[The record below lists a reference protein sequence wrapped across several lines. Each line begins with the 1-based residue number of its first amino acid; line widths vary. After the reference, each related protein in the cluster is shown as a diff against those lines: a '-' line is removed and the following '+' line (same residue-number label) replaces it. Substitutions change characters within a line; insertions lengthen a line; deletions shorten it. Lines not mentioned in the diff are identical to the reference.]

1 MTHVAIGLFLVAH
14 GLVHVAIY
22 ALPQPEDEGAPFD
35 PSYSWALTSAHVAQ
49 NSTRRLSVLWAWI
62 SAIVLSLA
70 GVALLAESALWVP
83 VAVVGAASGLLL
95 KAVFFN
101 TWLSAGILIDLG
113 ILWAVAAG
121 WPPSLL

>member
-1 MTHVAIGLFLVAH
+1 MTRVVIGLFLVAH
-14 GLVHVAIY
+14 GLIHVTIY
-22 ALPQPEDEGAPFD
+22 GLPQPKGEDVPFD

-49 NSTRRLSVLWAWI
+49 NSTRRLSVLMAWI

-70 GVALLAESALWVP
+70 GLALLAESAVWVP
-83 VAVVGAASGLLL
+83 VAVLGAASGLLL

-101 TWLSAGILIDLG
+101 TWLSAGIFIDLCV
-113 ILWAVAAG
+113 LWAVAAG